1 MKLAVCIPCFNEAAY
16 LSTALGSLSMQA
28 DKDFKIFICDNNST
42 DQTAEI
48 ALKSAAE
55 FGLNLKVVTEKQK
68 GTGAAADTAFRA
80 AITEGFDLIART
92 DADAVVSTVW
102 TQTIREHFAR
112 HPHGLAS
119 GVTGP
124 IKGELSYV
132 KSVFMRAASLLAAT
146 FGLLRPSNYGGGRKF
161 RYVMTNGNNLAID
174 ALSYQEVGGFK
185 RTAIEELHEDRALV
199 NDLRAAGIRVVRVRG
214 MRVGVS
220 SRRINA
226 WGLLNSLR
234 WYANHSYRGREVDV
248 R

>member
-16 LSTALGSLSMQA
+16 LAKALRSLSLQS
-28 DKDFKIFICDNNST
+28 DKNFKIFVCDNNST
-42 DQTAEI
+42 DSTAAI
-48 ALKSAAE
+48 ALASAAE
-55 FGLNLKVVTEKQK
+55 LGLNLRIVNEKQK
-68 GTGAAADTAFRA
+68 GTGAAADTAFRT
-80 AITEGFDLIART
+80 AINEGFDIVART
-92 DADAVVSTVW
+92 DADAVVSLDW
-102 TQTIREHFAR
+102 TQKILEHFAR

-124 IKGELSYV
+124 INGELSYV
-132 KSVFMRAASLLAAT
+132 KSSFMKAASLLAAT

-174 ALSYQEVGGFK
+174 ADSYQKVGGFR
-185 RTAIEELHEDRALV
+185 RTAIENLHEDRALV
-199 NDLRAAGIRVVRVRG
+199 NDLRAAGIRVFRVRG

-234 WYANHSYRGREVDV
+234 WYANHSYRGGEVDV